1 MNNLE
6 ELEKDIRDMQSL
18 VTLMN
23 SELKELNKEV
33 KEVILN
39 ILVKKSDEIGSVGSP
54 KSSDC

>member
-1 MNNLE
+1 
-6 ELEKDIRDMQSL
+6 MQSL

-33 KEVILN
+33 KEVILS
-39 ILVKKSDEIGSVGSP
+39 ILVKKSDEIGGVDSP

>member
-33 KEVILN
+33 KEVILS
-39 ILVKKSDEIGSVGSP
+39 ILVKKSDETDNVCSP
-54 KSSDC
+54 KASDY

>member
-33 KEVILN
+33 KEVILS

>member
-1 MNNLE
+1 
-6 ELEKDIRDMQSL
+6 MQSL

>member
-33 KEVILN
+33 KEVILS
-39 ILVKKSDEIGSVGSP
+39 ILVKKSDEIGGVDSP

>member
-33 KEVILN
+33 KEVILS
-39 ILVKKSDEIGSVGSP
+39 ILVKKSDEIGSIGSP

>member
-23 SELKELNKEV
+23 TEMKELNKEV
-33 KEVILN
+33 KEVILS

>member
-1 MNNLE
+1 MDNLE
-6 ELEKDIRDMQSL
+6 ELEKGIRDMQSL

-33 KEVILN
+33 KEVILS
-39 ILVKKSDEIGSVGSP
+39 ILVKKSDEIGSIGSP